1 MVERLKLRTRLY
13 LGFGVV
19 LFLVFAFGLYS
30 AIKIHSVSTRY
41 RQAIH
46 GNLEIA
52 LDAVGL
58 ESWTAAQ
65 TNAAKDAVI
74 QGRNSHNLETV
85 TKKFTCALDKVSEYR
100 SRLADASDK
109 GYLNEEQE
117 RKLDQYDQDYKQFM
131 DSWKKASAVLS
142 RGGAVQSAAVG
153 QPTLMPQG
161 ASMAQSASVAQG
173 APMPQGASMAQ
184 PAPVAAYVDALAL
197 MYGRDKRVLEAAQE
211 LAASVREKAL
221 QVASETEAD
230 VAGSGMM
237 VLLAIG
243 VTILLGIGV
252 SVSITSVTGRQLRVV
267 IGGISDISGQMESF
281 SKQVSSASQQLLDG
295 ASGQATSLEEAA
307 ASLEEISI
315 MTSQNSYSASE
326 ADNMM
331 TETARAVDQAQKA
344 IISLTKAMQEIS
356 QASDQMAKIIKTIDD
371 VAFQTNL
378 LALNAAVEAARAG
391 EAGAG
396 FAVVAGEIRN
406 VAMRAAD
413 TAKSTA
419 ILIRDTAQK
428 IASGSELAS
437 RTHLAF
443 HELASRS
450 KKVEDLITEI
460 TASSQDQAQGI
471 GQISKSVAAM
481 DKATQ
486 INSTSAEETASVSKE
501 LNSQAKS
508 ISDMA
513 NQLMALIGGARAN
526 DTLPPQI
533 RAASR
538 KEPGGIRH
546 SPGVKGLEVKQI
558 PHEKL
563 KNNPHIL
570 N

>member
-46 GNLEIA
+46 ENLEIA

-65 TNAAKDAVI
+65 INAAKDAVI
-74 QGRNSHNLETV
+74 QGKNPHNLETV

-117 RKLDQYDQDYKQFM
+117 RKLDQYDQDYKQFI

-142 RGGAVQSAAVG
+142 GGGAVQSAAVARLA
-153 QPTLMPQG
+153 PMPQS
-161 ASMAQSASVAQG
+161 ATVARPPAAQGTPGAQG
-173 APMPQGASMAQ
+173 AP
-184 PAPVAAYVDALAL
+184 VAACADALAL
-197 MYGRDKRVLEAAQE
+197 LYGRDKRVLEAAQE
-211 LAASVREKAL
+211 LAASVREEAL

-230 VAGSGMM
+230 VAGSGMI

-396 FAVVAGEIRN
+396 FAVVAAEIRN

-460 TASSQDQAQGI
+460 AASSQDQTQGI

-508 ISDMA
+508 INDMA
-513 NQLMALIGGARAN
+513 NQLMALIGGARVN
-526 DTLPPQI
+526 DTLPPQR

-538 KEPGGIRH
+538 KEQGGMRH
-546 SPGVKGLEVKQI
+546 SPGVNGLDVKQI